1 MEANMVGWF
10 EIPVA
15 RDTLLGLQHC

>member
-10 EIPVA
+10 EIPVT
-15 RDTLLGLQHC
+15 RDTFRGLQYC